1 MPVLTTGPF
10 PRLSLS
16 ALAGGERPLAASWE
30 QGEALIVLGHRNCK
44 TTRETLPFVDRIHR
58 RKGADA
64 TVLAVLQDD
73 SETASTLVR
82 EQGFEMPVVL
92 EADPYPLAAA
102 LHLATVP
109 TIFLVGR
116 DGRIRK
122 AVEGFDRAGLEGFAA
137 VLGVQGPLFVPAD
150 NAPAFKPG

>member
-1 MPVLTTGPF
+1 MPVVASGPF
-10 PRLSLS
+10 PRLSL
-16 ALAGGERPLAASWE
+16 ADLAGGERPLAASWAK
-30 QGEALIVLGHRNCK
+30 GEALILLGHRDCK

-58 RKGADA
+58 RKSAAA

-73 SETASTLVR
+73 RETASTLVR
-82 EQGFEMPVVL
+82 EQGFELPVLL

-102 LHLATVP
+102 LHLVVVP

-116 DGRIRK
+116 EGLIQK
-122 AVEGFDRAGLEGFAA
+122 AVEGFNRAELEGLATQ
-137 VLGVQGPLFVPAD
+137 LGVEGPLFVPED